1 MPDNQGENY
10 YIQVSDSIKSIYELT
25 TRVDER
31 QQLLMNKV
39 DGLEKKIDSM
49 MVEYRDFHSG
59 YHLR

>member
-39 DGLEKKIDSM
+39 DGLEK
-49 MVEYRDFHSG
+49 HSG